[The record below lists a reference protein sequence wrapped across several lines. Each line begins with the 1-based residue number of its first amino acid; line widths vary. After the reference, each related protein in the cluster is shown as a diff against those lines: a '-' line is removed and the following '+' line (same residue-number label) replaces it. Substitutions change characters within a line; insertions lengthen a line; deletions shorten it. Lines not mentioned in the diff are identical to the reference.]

1 MLLLKLRQLSV
12 KKMSILS
19 KKKIKNVISN
29 ACKTA
34 DTDELIARSQKNSFN
49 KSLGVFELIVLGIS
63 AIIGCGIFV
72 MIGSAVCGSHGSV
85 GAGPSVII
93 SIMLAALACVCPAL
107 CYAEFA
113 SMIPVAGSAYTYTYA
128 TMGEFA
134 GWIMGWILVFSYAI
148 GNITTAVSWTEYLL
162 QLLQGF
168 DKYLPDWI
176 LNPPVWLVNDAV
188 SAVEKCNKMGLNP
201 DEAIPTFCGI
211 HFSVNLPALFIVAF
225 LGYILYKG
233 MKESAKTAAL
243 MVVIK
248 LAVILLF
255 VAVGMFY
262 VKPENWVPF
271 APSGIHGIVLSTFI
285 IFFAYLGF
293 DAISTAAEET
303 KDPQRTLPIGII
315 GSLVICSILY
325 ALVAIVFTGIIPVS
339 QYGQVDLF
347 APMAHVIALIHQ
359 PWIAGW
365 ISLGAL
371 AGLTSVLLVFQYG
384 TTRVLYAM
392 TRDNFFPPSLKKI
405 HPVYKTPHVII
416 GWTTLFVLL
425 GCIFIDAH
433 VAAELCIFGT
443 FGCFIIVCLGIIILR
458 KTEPDRPR
466 PFKVPFCPW
475 LPLAGIAL
483 CLFLIYQ
490 AAKTLKVS
498 ATLFP
503 VWVVIGVAL
512 YAFYGYRQNRK
523 VERGEVVIEEEDE
536 AAKQITDVF

>member
-1 MLLLKLRQLSV
+1 MQ
-12 KKMSILS
+12 ILD
-19 KKKIKNVISN
+19 KNKIKSVVSN
-29 ACKTA
+29 ICKTA
-34 DTDELIARSQKNSFN
+34 NTDELIARSQKNSFN
-49 KSLGVFELIVLGIS
+49 KSLGAFDLIVLGIS

-72 MIGSAVCGSHGSV
+72 MIGSAVCGCHGNI

-93 SIMLAALACVCPAL
+93 SIILAALACVCPAL

-134 GWIMGWILVFSYAI
+134 GWLMGWILVFSYAI
-148 GNITTAVSWTEYLL
+148 GNITTAVSWTEYLF
-162 QLLQGF
+162 QFLQGF
-168 DKYLPDWI
+168 DKYLPSWI
-176 LNPPVWLVNDAV
+176 INPPVWLVNDVAT
-188 SAVEKCNKMGLNP
+188 AIEKCQKMGLNP
-201 DEAIPTFCGI
+201 DEVIPKIFGF
-211 HFSVNLPALFIVAF
+211 HFSINLPALFIVLF
-225 LGYILYKG
+225 LGYILFKG

-271 APSGIHGIVLSTFI
+271 APSGFNGIVLSTFI
-285 IFFAYLGF
+285 IFYAYLGF

-303 KDPQRTLPIGII
+303 KNPQKTLPIGII

-325 ALVAIVFTGIIPVS
+325 GLVAIVFTGIIPVS
-339 QYGQVDLF
+339 QYGQVDLM
-347 APMAHVIALIHQ
+347 APMAHVIRLINQ

-392 TRDNFFPPSLKKI
+392 TRDNFFPKALKKI
-405 HPVYKTPHVII
+405 HPIHKTPHVII
-416 GWTTLFVLL
+416 GITTLFVML
-425 GCIFIDAH
+425 GCICIDAH

-443 FGCFIIVCLGIIILR
+443 FGSFIIVCLGIIILR
-458 KTEPDRPR
+458 KTDPDRER

-475 LPLAGIAL
+475 LPIFGILL
-483 CLFLIYQ
+483 CVYLIYQ

-503 VWVVIGVAL
+503 VWVILGVAIYL
-512 YAFYGYRQNRK
+512 FYGYHQNRK
-523 VERGEVVIEEEDE
+523 VERGEIIIEEEDE
-536 AAKQITDVF
+536 AAKQITDIF

>member
-1 MLLLKLRQLSV
+1 MNLF
-12 KKMSILS
+12 S
-19 KKKIKNVISN
+19 KSKIKSFFSN
-29 ACKTA
+29 ICKKA
-34 DTDELIARSQKNSFN
+34 DTDELIERSQKTTFS
-49 KSLGVFELIVLGIS
+49 KSLGAFDLIILGIS

-72 MIGSAVCGSHGSV
+72 MIGSAVCGTHSHI
-85 GAGPSVII
+85 GAGPSVVI
-93 SIMLAALACVCPAL
+93 SILLAAVACICPAL

-134 GWIMGWILVFSYAI
+134 GWIMGWILVFAYAI
-148 GNITTAVSWTEYLL
+148 GNITTAVSWTEYLF

-168 DKYLPDWI
+168 DKYLPSWFI
-176 LNPPVWLVNDAV
+176 NPPIWLVNDAA
-188 SAVEKCNKMGLNP
+188 SATEKCRQLGLNP
-201 DEAIPTFCGI
+201 DSTIPHIFGI
-211 HFSVNLPALFIVAF
+211 PISVNLPALFIVFA

-233 MKESAKTAAL
+233 MRESAKMATL
-243 MVVIK
+243 MVIIK
-248 LAVILLF
+248 LAVIILF
-255 VAVGMFY
+255 IAVGMFY

-271 APSGIHGIVLSTFI
+271 APAGFNGIILSTFI
-285 IFFAYLGF
+285 IFYAYLGF

-303 KDPQRTLPIGII
+303 KNPQKTLPIGII
-315 GSLVICSILY
+315 GSLIICSVLY
-325 ALVAIVFTGIIPVS
+325 GLVAVVFTGIIPVS
-339 QYGQVDLF
+339 QYGQVDLL
-347 APMAHVIALIHQ
+347 APMAHVITLIHQ

-392 TRDNFFPPSLKKI
+392 TRDNFFPPMLKKV

-416 GWTTLFVLL
+416 WLTTLFVML
-425 GCIFIDAH
+425 GCIFIDTH

-443 FGCFIIVCLGIIILR
+443 FGSFIIVCLGIIILR
-458 KTEPDRPR
+458 KTDPDRPR

-475 LPLAGIAL
+475 LPIFGIIL
-483 CLFLIYQ
+483 CMYLINQ

-503 VWVVIGVAL
+503 VWVVLGICL
-512 YAFYGYRQNRK
+512 YAFYGYHRNRK
-523 VERGEVVIEEEDE
+523 IERGEIIVEEEDE